1 MDISSIS
8 AYNTSLMQLNIDKTE
23 QAQAQSFENA
33 LNKAVENQNAQEL
46 KEACKEFESYFVSY
60 IFKQMQNSVNSINN
74 GKGVINRSQ
83 GEEIFTEML
92 LEEYSET
99 AAEHGGIGLADM
111 MYKQLSKNL

>member
-8 AYNTSLMQLNIDKTE
+8 TYNTSLMQINVDKAE
-23 QAQAQSFENA
+23 QTQTQSFEDA
-33 LNKAVENQNAQEL
+33 LNKAVENKDAQEL

-60 IFKQMQNSVNSINN
+60 IFKQMQNSVYSINN
-74 GKGVINRSQ
+74 GNGFINRSQ

-92 LEEYSET
+92 LDEYSKT
-99 AAEHGGIGLADM
+99 AADHGGIGLANM

>member
-23 QAQAQSFENA
+23 QSQTQSFEDA
-33 LNKAVENQNAQEL
+33 LNKAVDNKDAQEL